1 LHVCFT
7 WHERFLESDKRA
19 LDDYSDAVIL
29 PEVAPGRPAARTKMT
44 RVPDTS
50 DDQAAV
56 TIRVLRADD
65 SGDEAVLLDLRARVL
80 RPGQPPERSRFA
92 GDDDP
97 NSVHL
102 GAFVAGRCVGVAS
115 LLPEAGL
122 RLRGMAVEA
131 DVRGTGVGAALLGRV
146 HQIAEERGQ
155 DLWCN
160 ARKVAVGFYQKYGW
174 TIEGSEFSIPEIGPH
189 YVMRWRR
196 SLKQEGL

>member
-1 LHVCFT
+1 
-7 WHERFLESDKRA
+7 
-19 LDDYSDAVIL
+19 
-29 PEVAPGRPAARTKMT
+29 MT

-50 DDQAAV
+50 HNPAAV
-56 TIRVLRADD
+56 TICVLRTGDP
-65 SGDEAVLLDLRARVL
+65 GDEAVLLDLRARVL
-80 RPGQPPERSRFA
+80 RPGQPPERSRFI

-131 DVRGTGVGAALLGRV
+131 DARGTGIGTALLTRV

-160 ARKVAVGFYQKYGW
+160 ARKAAVGFYQKHGW
-174 TIEGSEFSIPEIGPH
+174 TIEGDEFSIPDIGPH

-196 SLKQEGL
+196 PRPSGS